1 MNSAVASGLF
11 KSLED
16 KMGAARPRSWGR
28 RSGHKPEDLPPP
40 FRADTQAEAEA
51 VTRQMSPHLAPD
63 LTWTA
68 DM

>member
-1 MNSAVASGLF
+1 MNSTVTLGLF

-16 KMGAARPRSWGR
+16 KMGTARPRSWGR
-28 RSGHKPEDLPPP
+28 RPGHKTEDLLPP

-51 VTRQMSPHLAPD
+51 VTRQMSPHLTPD
-63 LTWTA
+63 LHSTA

>member
-1 MNSAVASGLF
+1 MNSAVTSGLF

-16 KMGAARPRSWGR
+16 KMGTGRPRTWGR

-51 VTRQMSPHLAPD
+51 VTGQMSPHLTPD
-63 LTWTA
+63 L
-68 DM
+68 DS